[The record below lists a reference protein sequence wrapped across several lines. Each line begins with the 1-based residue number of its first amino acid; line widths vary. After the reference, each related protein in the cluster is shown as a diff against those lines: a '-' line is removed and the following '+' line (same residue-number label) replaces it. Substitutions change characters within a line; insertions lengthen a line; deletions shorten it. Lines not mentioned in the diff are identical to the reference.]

1 MAHRRAARVESD
13 VRVSIVSARNL
24 SKSYGS
30 QTLLADV
37 SLTIEDGERVGLLGV
52 NGAGKSTL
60 LRVLAGLE
68 PPDGGVLERARS
80 ARILYLPQEPKLDAD
95 ATPRA
100 LVQEGLVEWHQATRR
115 HAEISRALEATGGS
129 EHESLVAEQATLA
142 EAIEHLGGWARD
154 HAAVEMLGH
163 LGVRELDRAVGTM
176 SGGER
181 RRVALARLLV
191 SEPSLAILDEP
202 TNHLDTETIEW
213 LEEYLA
219 ETFRGAVLMVTHDRY
234 ALDRVADR
242 VFELEE
248 GRLLE
253 FSGGFAGYLEQ
264 KAELMAHRERV
275 EQNRLNLLRREQA
288 WLLRGAKARSTKQ
301 KARKDRAEALV
312 AERAPRERGEVSL
325 AGLDAGAPRM
335 GKRILDISDV
345 GLCVGNLRL
354 IDSLSLHLVSGE
366 RVGIIG
372 PNGAGKTS
380 LLRLV
385 AGELSPTTGEVVRGA
400 NTSVVY
406 FDQNR
411 SGLVDEWSVFDNVAG
426 REGADRG
433 AADVV
438 RIGDTVLEMRS
449 YLERF
454 LFERIA
460 QRQKVSSLSG
470 GERARVALAKALR
483 GGANLLL
490 LDEPTNDLDV
500 YTLGALEDLL
510 TDWPG
515 CALVVS
521 HDRYFLDRV
530 ATSILAF
537 EGGGKVVRY
546 PGGYETYRSLK
557 AEAEA
562 AKQIENARD
571 EPAPPRRPDP
581 APPSGDALR
590 PLTFAE
596 RKELDQIMD
605 EITELERAVEALEA
619 RLASPDLYANGPND
633 AREAQADYARAKDT
647 LAARTAR
654 WEHLES
660 RRDVKRR

>member
-1 MAHRRAARVESD
+1 
-13 VRVSIVSARNL
+13 VSVVSARNL

-52 NGAGKSTL
+52 NGTGKSTL

-80 ARILYLPQEPKLDAD
+80 ARILYLPQEPKLDPD

-100 LVQEGLVEWHQATRR
+100 LVQEGLVEWHEATRR

-142 EAIEHLGGWARD
+142 EAIERLGGWARD

-202 TNHLDTETIEW
+202 TNHLDTEVIEW

-253 FSGGFAGYLEQ
+253 FSGGFAGYLAQ

-275 EQNRLNLLRREQA
+275 EQNRLNLLRREEA
-288 WLLRGAKARSTKQ
+288 WLLRGAKARTTKQ

-312 AERAPRERGEVSL
+312 AERAPRERGDVAL
-325 AGLDAGAPRM
+325 TGLDAGVPRM
-335 GKRILDISDV
+335 GKRILDFSDV
-345 GLCVGNLRL
+345 GLSIGDLRL

-385 AGELSPTTGEVVRGA
+385 AGELLPTRGEVVRGA

-454 LFERIA
+454 LFEGIA

-500 YTLGALEDLL
+500 YTLSALEDLL
-510 TDWPG
+510 TGWPG

-537 EGGGKVVRY
+537 EGGGKVLRY
-546 PGGYETYRSLK
+546 PGGYDTYRSLK

-562 AKQIENARD
+562 AMQMESARD
-571 EPAPPRRPDP
+571 ELAAPRRPEPAPPSDD
-581 APPSGDALR
+581 APR

-619 RLASPDLYANGPND
+619 RLASPDLYAKGTNA
-633 AREAQADYARAKDT
+633 AREAQAEYGRAKDT

>member
-1 MAHRRAARVESD
+1 
-13 VRVSIVSARNL
+13 VSIVSARNL

-30 QTLLADV
+30 QTLLSDV
-37 SLTIEDGERVGLLGV
+37 TLTIEDGERVGLLGM

-68 PPDGGVLERARS
+68 APDGGVLERSRS
-80 ARILYLPQEPKLDAD
+80 ARILYLSQEPVLDPT
-95 ATPRA
+95 ATPRS
-100 LVQEGLVEWHQATRR
+100 LVEEGLVEWHRATRR
-115 HAEISRALEATGGS
+115 HAEISRTLEATPGAANEPLLS
-129 EHESLVAEQATLA
+129 EQAALSD
-142 EAIEHLGGWARD
+142 AIEGLGGWARD
-154 HAAVEMLGH
+154 HAAVEMLAR

-191 SEPSLAILDEP
+191 SEPTLAILDEP

-219 ETFRGAVLMVTHDRY
+219 ETLRGAVLMVTHDRY

-253 FSGGFAGYLEQ
+253 FSGGYAGYLEQ
-264 KAELMAHRERV
+264 KAELLAHRDRV
-275 EQNRLNLLRREQA
+275 EQNRLNLLRRESA
-288 WLLRGAKARSTKQ
+288 WLLRGAKARTTKQ

-312 AERAPRERGEVSL
+312 AAKAPRQRDQVTLS
-325 AGLDAGAPRM
+325 GLDSGAPRT
-335 GKRILDISDV
+335 GKRIIDFEDV
-345 GLCVGNLRL
+345 GLVLGGGRL
-354 IDSLSLHLVSGE
+354 IQSLTLHLVSGE
-366 RVGIIG
+366 RVGVIG

-385 AGELSPTTGEVVRGA
+385 SEELAPTEGKVVRGS
-400 NTSVVY
+400 NTSLVY
-406 FDQNR
+406 FDQTR
-411 SGLVDEWSVFDNVAG
+411 SGLIDEWSVFDNVAG
-426 REGADRG
+426 RQGADRG

-438 RIGDTVLEMRS
+438 RIGDTILEMRS

-454 LFERIA
+454 LFEGIK

-483 GGANLLL
+483 GGANVLL

-500 YTLGALEDLL
+500 YTLAALEDLL
-510 TDWPG
+510 TGWPG
-515 CALVVS
+515 AALVVS

-537 EGGGKVVRY
+537 EGDGKVLHY
-546 PGGYETYRSLK
+546 PGGYETYRSLAAEAK
-557 AEAEA
+557 AAAHAEA
-562 AKQIENARD
+562 AES
-571 EPAPPRRPDP
+571 EPEAPRPAEPKP
-581 APPSGDALR
+581 ATDDGPR

-605 EITELERAVEALEA
+605 AITELESAVQTLEA
-619 RLASPDLYANGPND
+619 RLASPTLYAEGPTL
-633 AREAQADYARAKDT
+633 AREAQADYEKAKAT
-647 LAARTAR
+647 LTERTAR

-660 RRDVKRR
+660 RRDIKRR